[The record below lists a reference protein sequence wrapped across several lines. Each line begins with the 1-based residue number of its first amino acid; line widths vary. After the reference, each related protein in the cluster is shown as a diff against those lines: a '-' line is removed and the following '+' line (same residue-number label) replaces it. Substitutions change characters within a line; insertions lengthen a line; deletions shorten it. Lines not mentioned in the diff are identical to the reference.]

1 MVLATFKDSL
11 NELLKNGAFY
21 IALAITIL
29 IIGTIIFLLIY
40 NRKKTK

>member
-21 IALAITIL
+21 IALAIAIL
-29 IIGTIIFLLIY
+29 IVATIVFLLIY
-40 NRKKTK
+40 NRNKNK